1 MTNIAGG
8 EPLTLLR
15 RGPKV
20 GADGRR
26 NLYDFSP
33 DGLVEELR
41 GQGWPVFRAKQIL
54 HWLYRELVTDCAAM
68 TNLPVDLRRR
78 LAEQYRIGSTE
89 VVTQQISTAGDTRKV
104 LLRFADGNTVEAVL
118 MLYYDR
124 ATVCVSSQVGCALGC
139 VFCATGQM
147 GFTRNLSPGEIVE
160 QVLVFSRWL
169 RAHPYTP
176 PPAPPPP
183 PTPPLKGEG
192 SMRGVLPLRGGPPLG
207 TVRPHFRGTPPPP
220 MGYGRRVEP
229 PPTVD
234 GPVRPLDGVTN
245 VVFMGMGEPL
255 LNYDALWQAIR
266 TLHSPDGLALGARRL
281 TVSTVGVVPRIRRFT
296 QEDLPV
302 NLAISL
308 HAANDALR
316 SRLVPLND
324 KYPLAEL
331 LAACRDYVATTHRR
345 ITFEYALI
353 AGENDSLAC
362 ADELGQLLKGMMTHV
377 NVIPLNPVPGTGL
390 RATPREQVRAFAAT
404 VERYGVPCT
413 VRIERGQD
421 IAAACGQLKVAH
433 EPGGQG
439 RSLNP
444 GLLAVAA
451 PTPPPPPPPLKGEG
465 EMDDEIGADLTP
477 QPPPLRRAG
486 ELDDLAAASTVPPEE
501 ELDDLSLGLAV
512 VPGEEDTA
520 PISLIIPAH
529 DF

>member
-1 MTNIAGG
+1 MAGG
-8 EPLTLLR
+8 EPIALLA

-33 DGLVEELR
+33 DDLVTELR

-54 HWLYRELVTDCAAM
+54 HWLYRELVTDFAAM

-78 LAEQYRIGSTE
+78 LAAQYRIGSME
-89 VVTQQISTAGDTRKV
+89 IVTQQISTAGDTRKV
-104 LLRFADGNTVEAVL
+104 LLRFQDGNTVEAVL

-147 GFTRNLSPGEIVE
+147 GFTRNLSPGEILE

-176 PPAPPPP
+176 PTPTAP
-183 PTPPLKGEG
+183 PTPPLTGARSG
-192 SMRGVLPLRGGPPLG
+192 TMAAGGRGGLPLRGGPPMGAAVPLRG
-207 TVRPHFRGTPPPP
+207 GPPLRGGGPQRGTAPPPA
-220 MGYGRRVEP
+220 VVAEA
-229 PPTVD
+229 
-234 GPVRPLDGVTN
+234 RPLDGVTN
-245 VVFMGMGEPL
+245 IVFMGMGEPM

-308 HAANDALR
+308 HAPNDALR
-316 SRLVPLND
+316 SRLVPLNN

-331 LAACRDYVATTHRR
+331 LAACREYVAATHRR

-362 ADELGQLLKGMMTHV
+362 ADELGQLLKGMMAHV

-433 EPGGQG
+433 EPGGVG

-444 GLLAVAA
+444 GVVDRAGDLAPQPA
-451 PTPPPPPPPLKGEG
+451 PLK
-465 EMDDEIGADLTP
+465 
-477 QPPPLRRAG
+477 
-486 ELDDLAAASTVPPEE
+486 AA
-501 ELDDLSLGLAV
+501 
-512 VPGEEDTA
+512 GEEDA
-520 PISLIIPAH
+520 LVPGAAGLVGAAELDRLVREAAALAGEGGSLDDDPGSDSEAEEGPRGPISLILPAH